1 MIVTPLTTHLACFD
15 NVGFTTMDLQRYL
28 EDNRRGRRCFALVL
42 FAILL
47 LPAITPVARATQPV
61 PVIPCAVQAWSVP
74 VHTGGLNKVFNRIET
89 FLSNRTRMIQLGAIG
104 LCLGLFILLRR

>member
-1 MIVTPLTTHLACFD
+1 
-15 NVGFTTMDLQRYL
+15 MDLQPYL
-28 EDNRRGRRCFALVL
+28 EDNRRGRRCSALVL

-47 LPAITPVARATQPV
+47 LPAITPVARAAQPV

-74 VHTGGLNKVFNRIET
+74 VHTGGWGLNKVFNRVET